1 MLTFRQIEVFTAV
14 MRAGSLIGAARDL
27 RISQPTVT
35 RMILRIEDQLGMTL
49 FDRVKG
55 RILPTPEA
63 ARFLAEVDRAF
74 EHMRGAIDRAALA
87 SRSGRS
93 LFRLGASPSLGRGVA
108 PVCLARLAEADPR
121 LSVRLDVLSV
131 SQVMGYLVDQ
141 QGDAA
146 LTLYPILHHD
156 VRSVKVGTGR
166 PLLVVPRRPEFE
178 GVRSLQDLVSLQP
191 NWLLFEPRSMH
202 GEMLAGLLSDAGF
215 HPAWG
220 HLVRFAESAIALAE
234 AGMGVT
240 IVDEFSAR
248 AANPERVRLLEIET
262 FRRFAVY
269 FHRSLGQGI
278 GGVAEEFEAL
288 LRAELEKSIA

>member
-63 ARFLAEVDRAF
+63 TRFLAEVDRAF
-74 EHMRGAIDRAALA
+74 EQMRGAIDRAALA

-108 PVCLARLAEADPR
+108 PSCLAKLAAADPR
-121 LSVRLDVLSV
+121 LSIRLDVLSV
-131 SQVMGYLVDQ
+131 SQIMRYLVDQ

-146 LTLYPILHHD
+146 LTLFPILHHD
-156 VRSVKVGTGR
+156 VRSVNVGTGR
-166 PLLVVPRRPEFE
+166 PLLVLPRCAAFE
-178 GVRSLQDLVSLQP
+178 AVTCLNDLAVLEP
-191 NWLLFEPRSMH
+191 NWLLFEPRSVH

-220 HLVRFAESAIALAE
+220 HLVRFADSAIALAE

-248 AANPERVRLLEIET
+248 AADRSRLRLLEIET
-262 FRRFAVY
+262 PRRFSVH
-269 FHRSLGQGI
+269 FHRSLGQGV
-278 GGVAEEFEAL
+278 GGVAEDFEAL
-288 LRAELEKSIA
+288 LRAELRENQ

>member
-74 EHMRGAIDRAALA
+74 EQMRGAIDRAALA

-108 PVCLARLAEADPR
+108 PACLAQLAAADPR

-131 SQVMGYLVDQ
+131 SQVMRYLVDQ

-146 LTLYPILHHD
+146 LTFFPILHHD
-156 VRSVKVGTGR
+156 VRSVQVGSGR
-166 PLLVVPRRPEFE
+166 PLLVLPRQPAFAAVTR
-178 GVRSLQDLVSLQP
+178 LDDLAALEP
-191 NWLLFEPRSMH
+191 NWLLFEPRSVH

-215 HPAWG
+215 HPTWG

-248 AANPERVRLLEIET
+248 AADRTRLRLLEIET
-262 FRRFAVY
+262 PRRFTVH
-269 FHRSLGQGI
+269 FHRSLGQGV
-278 GGVAEEFEAL
+278 GGVAEDFESI
-288 LRAELEKSIA
+288 LRAELSKIP